1 MLDVIKFYFDLIG
14 KLMSDIWGSFHITEN
29 VTFLQFFFVSQPP
42 PISPSIFSFFFIA
55 VLRFGFGSN
64 GISEFKQ
71 YSRNKELREA
81 KHRYKGKHEE

>member
-14 KLMSDIWGSFHITEN
+14 ELISQLWGNFQLTEN
-29 VTFLQFFFVSQPP
+29 VNFLQFFVAIIIILTF
-42 PISPSIFSFFFIA
+42 IS

-71 YSRNKELREA
+71 FSRNKEKERNG
-81 KHRYKGKHEE
+81 RS

>member
-14 KLMSDIWGSFHITEN
+14 NLMSEIWGNFQLTSN
-29 VTFLQFFFVSQPP
+29 VNYLQ
-42 PISPSIFSFFFIA
+42 FFIA
-55 VLRFGFGSN
+55 VILLLTFISVLKFGFGSN

-71 YSRNKELREA
+71 YSRNRELREA

>member
-14 KLMSDIWGSFHITEN
+14 KLMSDIWGSFQITEN
-29 VTFLQFFFVSQPP
+29 VNFLQFFIAIIII
-42 PISPSIFSFFFIA
+42 ISFIA

-64 GISEFKQ
+64 AISEFKQ

>member
-14 KLMSDIWGSFHITEN
+14 KLMSDIWGSFQITEN
-29 VTFLQFFFVSQPP
+29 VTFLQFFIAVVII
-42 PISPSIFSFFFIA
+42 ISFIA

>member
-14 KLMSDIWGSFHITEN
+14 NLMSQIWGNFQLTSN
-29 VTFLQFFFVSQPP
+29 VNYLQFFIAVVII
-42 PISPSIFSFFFIA
+42 ISFIA

-71 YSRNKELREA
+71 YSRNKAEREA
-81 KHRYKGKHEE
+81 KHRYIGKHER

>member
-1 MLDVIKFYFDLIG
+1 MLDVIKFYFDLIA
-14 KLMSDIWGSFHITEN
+14 KLMSDIWGSFQITEN
-29 VTFLQFFFVSQPP
+29 VNFLQFFIAIIII
-42 PISPSIFSFFFIA
+42 ISFIA

>member
-14 KLMSDIWGSFHITEN
+14 KLMSDIWGNFHLTES
-29 VTFLQFFFVSQPP
+29 VTFLQFFIAVFII
-42 PISPSIFSFFFIA
+42 ISFIA

-71 YSRNKELREA
+71 YSRNKELKEA
-81 KHRYKGKHEE
+81 KHSYKGKHEE

>member
-14 KLMSDIWGSFHITEN
+14 KLMSDIWGSFQITEN
-29 VTFLQFFFVSQPP
+29 VNFLQFFIAIIII
-42 PISPSIFSFFFIA
+42 ISFIA

-71 YSRNKELREA
+71 YSRNKELRES

>member
-1 MLDVIKFYFDLIG
+1 MIEVIEFYFDLIG
-14 KLMSDIWGSFHITEN
+14 NLMSEIWGSFQITEDVN
-29 VTFLQFFFVSQPP
+29 FLQFFIAVIII
-42 PISPSIFSFFFIA
+42 ISFIA

-71 YSRNKELREA
+71 YARNKAEREA

>member
-29 VTFLQFFFVSQPP
+29 VTFLQFFIAVIII
-42 PISPSIFSFFFIA
+42 ISFIA

>member
-14 KLMSDIWGSFHITEN
+14 NLMSQIWGNFQLTSN
-29 VTFLQFFFVSQPP
+29 VNYLQFFIAVVII
-42 PISPSIFSFFFIA
+42 ISFIA

-71 YSRNKELREA
+71 YSRNKSEREA
-81 KHRYKGKHEE
+81 KHRYIGKHER

>member
-1 MLDVIKFYFDLIG
+1 MLDVIKFYFELIG
-14 KLMSDIWGSFHITEN
+14 NLMSEIWGSFQITEDIN
-29 VTFLQFFFVSQPP
+29 FLQFFIVVIII
-42 PISPSIFSFFFIA
+42 ISFIA

>member
-14 KLMSDIWGSFHITEN
+14 KLMSDIWGSFQITEN
-29 VTFLQFFFVSQPP
+29 VNFLQFFIAVVII
-42 PISPSIFSFFFIA
+42 ISFIA